1 MLPTLCLYTESFHK
15 LCKSSQ
21 KRLDFTE
28 WHVLKNFLPQLANS
42 FTRIYPWHF
51 AALDSLAV
59 SVFLLNLIQSGFST
73 KMHIIII
80 LPFLEHFEWIL
91 NSTIGFPNGSFEA
104 LCWSVL
110 WKHFK
115 CADFLKMGSQQP
127 LKSVSTKTTLFY
139 GIFRRKLLFWP
150 ISTKWRPPTVI
161 HRWKAGVLRD
171 IENCNNFF
179 CLSCEASAFWLHLEK
194 PILQDPRLRLTQNS
208 SERYRSGRYGV
219 LLFGVLIAFVR
230 LASV

>member
-127 LKSVSTKTTLFY
+127 LKSVSTKTTLFMVFFGENY
-139 GIFRRKLLFWP
+139 CFDPFRPNEDPQQLYTVGKLGFSGI
-150 ISTKWRPPTVI
+150 
-161 HRWKAGVLRD
+161 
-171 IENCNNFF
+171 
-179 CLSCEASAFWLHLEK
+179 
-194 PILQDPRLRLTQNS
+194 
-208 SERYRSGRYGV
+208 
-219 LLFGVLIAFVR
+219 
-230 LASV
+230 